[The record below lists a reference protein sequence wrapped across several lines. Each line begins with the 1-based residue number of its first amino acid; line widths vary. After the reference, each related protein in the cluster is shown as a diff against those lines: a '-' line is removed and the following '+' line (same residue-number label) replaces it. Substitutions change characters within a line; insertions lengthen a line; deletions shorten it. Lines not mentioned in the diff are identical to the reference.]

1 MSCCFGKNT
10 DGTDPKKSISD
21 HSDSSSQRPII
32 PVNKPQNS
40 KIEYSITVKTG
51 DLRNSGTN
59 GPVYIN
65 IFGRD
70 NKQTEDLLLS
80 GADRPFSQGCTVKFQ
95 INAPDIGKPQR
106 IIIRHEDILTGWYVD
121 YVEISVHNFL
131 VRFVA
136 NRWLSESKNDRKLG
150 AELFGTEQPAVMY
163 NIEVQTGDKQVE
175 PLDSP
180 VYIQIFGTTTAT
192 PKLFLES
199 KQASFTK
206 NATSKFAV
214 ASNNVGEIQR
224 IIIGHEGLGKVN
236 EWYLKKIKIQMLAQQ
251 QQYSINKCL
260 SSTQGDQRLFV
271 ELSQTNIRSSSP
283 STPSVYLVTI
293 QTADV
298 SQSKTTDN
306 VEMIVRGSEG
316 QIAKL
321 LLKDYAQILD
331 ENIFQQGNSDAFEIE
346 HEDIGNIESITIGF
360 SDSEQQVAWLLE
372 YVDIKYKET
381 FYRFQAHCWLSSRLG
396 PNFSWMTIK
405 PDTTEDEINYKVI
418 IETGESN
425 INANVI
431 LCIYGDENTTTNL
444 PLRTTKDGSDAKFDQ
459 DSILEFDLRATDV
472 GKITKINIGHDSDD
486 SEQNWFLKSIQ
497 IESND
502 EHYTFTA
509 NRWLSK
515 EKDDNKTYIDLTPDG
530 RKTPPS
536 SPVLPK
542 NQATY
547 TITVVTSSEADAS
560 TDSGVLM
567 TIFGD
572 KDQTTQFP
580 LSNTKL
586 GDKPLFE
593 SGKTNEFEMELDDV
607 GDINKINI
615 GIDGQGN
622 QPSWHLKSIQI
633 RKGSENY
640 NFTAKKVLNQS
651 KSSIDLTPDPA
662 GKTPSP
668 EPAKIET
675 PRSHTPEQKAPPVK
689 EISYKVLVCT
699 GSDQKDSINEDAAF
713 YIIIHGQKN
722 QTKKLYLKEATI
734 SDKKDLFKKDGKTE
748 FEFKTIDVG
757 KIEKI
762 VLGQDDSDSETIWH
776 VDNVTI
782 KRANEITPFNVEK
795 TIERNSQVELTPS
808 AIPKKTEATYK
819 ILIKTGSSQGEGDD
833 NNLNITIFGKNSQ
846 TKQITLNE
854 TTKTNKN
861 TPIKKNDKVE
871 YEFKTND
878 VGKISKIV
886 LSRDSNEQTL
896 VWDIDNITIKRN
908 NETTTFNVE
917 RQLEKD
923 AEIELKP
930 SPILKKTGTPRKA
943 SKRSDCVPKTAVKMT
958 DANYEIIISTGDQA
972 LEASAAIKIHGNNGT
987 VRIPLTET
995 KSGDK
1000 PFQSKSTS
1008 EFTSETNDVGKIKRI
1023 IIEHDGTDTNV
1034 IWHLKSVQ
1042 IKKESETYHFHADVH
1057 LDFKETK
1064 VNLYPIGALFG
1075 HTREDYVQ
1083 TELRRLRESLRAES
1097 SKLRPPIHK
1106 VYEPFVYNDLGPYF
1120 DTSSVEKAIYSPL
1133 EAPPGYY
1140 TRLTA
1145 LRIVE
1150 PWETYGMDYA
1160 VNYQIVKHRRVRS
1173 VSSSKQPTSRSL
1185 DDSIDRK
1192 QGSTHLPKFP
1202 CVNMRKPAEYTR
1214 PLTMIDVPRI
1224 RSFIRGR
1231 YTTAA
1236 HAQMQKDYKRTHDDL
1251 YRMQLDD
1258 LDSYHKSNR
1267 DNMIRVYHSYLENT
1281 PGSKKALNELC
1292 ERVAGVDTKSSINST
1307 I

>member
-80 GADRPFSQGCTVKFQ
+80 GTDRPFSQGCTVKFQ

-236 EWYLKKIKIQMLAQQ
+236 DWYLKKIKIQMLAQQ

-271 ELSQTNIRSSSP
+271 ELSQTNLRSSSP

-316 QIAKL
+316 QLAKL

-668 EPAKIET
+668 EPVKIET

-1173 VSSSKQPTSRSL
+1173 VSSSKQPKNIVQSGIMFIPPVALPYGNKIKRINTLEFDRAQHERARSSKPRSPSRHNTYHE
-1185 DDSIDRK
+1185 
-1192 QGSTHLPKFP
+1192 Q
-1202 CVNMRKPAEYTR
+1202 
-1214 PLTMIDVPRI
+1214 
-1224 RSFIRGR
+1224 
-1231 YTTAA
+1231 A
-1236 HAQMQKDYKRTHDDL
+1236 HIIKM
-1251 YRMQLDD
+1251 
-1258 LDSYHKSNR
+1258 N
-1267 DNMIRVYHSYLENT
+1267 
-1281 PGSKKALNELC
+1281 P
-1292 ERVAGVDTKSSINST
+1292 
-1307 I
+1307 

>member
-1 MSCCFGKNT
+1 
-10 DGTDPKKSISD
+10 
-21 HSDSSSQRPII
+21 
-32 PVNKPQNS
+32 
-40 KIEYSITVKTG
+40 
-51 DLRNSGTN
+51 
-59 GPVYIN
+59 
-65 IFGRD
+65 
-70 NKQTEDLLLS
+70 
-80 GADRPFSQGCTVKFQ
+80 
-95 INAPDIGKPQR
+95 
-106 IIIRHEDILTGWYVD
+106 
-121 YVEISVHNFL
+121 
-131 VRFVA
+131 
-136 NRWLSESKNDRKLG
+136 
-150 AELFGTEQPAVMY
+150 
-163 NIEVQTGDKQVE
+163 
-175 PLDSP
+175 
-180 VYIQIFGTTTAT
+180 
-192 PKLFLES
+192 
-199 KQASFTK
+199 
-206 NATSKFAV
+206 
-214 ASNNVGEIQR
+214 
-224 IIIGHEGLGKVN
+224 
-236 EWYLKKIKIQMLAQQ
+236 WYLKKIKIQMLAQQ

-405 PDTTEDEINYKVI
+405 PDTTED
-418 IETGESN
+418 
-425 INANVI
+425 
-431 LCIYGDENTTTNL
+431 
-444 PLRTTKDGSDAKFDQ
+444 
-459 DSILEFDLRATDV
+459 
-472 GKITKINIGHDSDD
+472 
-486 SEQNWFLKSIQ
+486 
-497 IESND
+497 
-502 EHYTFTA
+502 A

-808 AIPKKTEATYK
+808 AIPKKT
-819 ILIKTGSSQGEGDD
+819 G
-833 NNLNITIFGKNSQ
+833 N
-846 TKQITLNE
+846 
-854 TTKTNKN
+854 
-861 TPIKKNDKVE
+861 
-871 YEFKTND
+871 
-878 VGKISKIV
+878 
-886 LSRDSNEQTL
+886 RDSNEQTL

-1173 VSSSKQPTSRSL
+1173 VSSSKQPKNIVQSGIMFIPPVALPYGNKIKRINTLEFDRAQHERARSSKPRSPSRHNTYHE
-1185 DDSIDRK
+1185 
-1192 QGSTHLPKFP
+1192 Q
-1202 CVNMRKPAEYTR
+1202 
-1214 PLTMIDVPRI
+1214 
-1224 RSFIRGR
+1224 
-1231 YTTAA
+1231 A
-1236 HAQMQKDYKRTHDDL
+1236 HIIKM
-1251 YRMQLDD
+1251 
-1258 LDSYHKSNR
+1258 N
-1267 DNMIRVYHSYLENT
+1267 
-1281 PGSKKALNELC
+1281 P
-1292 ERVAGVDTKSSINST
+1292 
-1307 I
+1307 

>member
-80 GADRPFSQGCTVKFQ
+80 GTDRPFSQGCTVKFQ

-175 PLDSP
+175 SLDSP

-236 EWYLKKIKIQMLAQQ
+236 DWYLKKIKIQMLAQQ

-271 ELSQTNIRSSSP
+271 ELSQTNLRSSSP

-316 QIAKL
+316 QLAKL

-1042 IKKESETYHFHADVH
+1042 IKKENETYHFHADVH

-1173 VSSSKQPTSRSL
+1173 VSSSKQPKNIVQSGIMFIPPVALPYGNKIKRINTLEFDRAQHERARSSKPRSPSRHNTYHE
-1185 DDSIDRK
+1185 
-1192 QGSTHLPKFP
+1192 Q
-1202 CVNMRKPAEYTR
+1202 
-1214 PLTMIDVPRI
+1214 
-1224 RSFIRGR
+1224 
-1231 YTTAA
+1231 A
-1236 HAQMQKDYKRTHDDL
+1236 HIIKM
-1251 YRMQLDD
+1251 
-1258 LDSYHKSNR
+1258 N
-1267 DNMIRVYHSYLENT
+1267 
-1281 PGSKKALNELC
+1281 P
-1292 ERVAGVDTKSSINST
+1292 
-1307 I
+1307 

>member
-236 EWYLKKIKIQMLAQQ
+236 DWYLKKIKIQMLAQQ

-271 ELSQTNIRSSSP
+271 ELSQTNLRSSSP

-1173 VSSSKQPTSRSL
+1173 VSSSKQPKNIVQSGIMFIPPVALPYGNKIKRINTLEFDRAQHERARSSKPRSPSRHNTYHE
-1185 DDSIDRK
+1185 
-1192 QGSTHLPKFP
+1192 Q
-1202 CVNMRKPAEYTR
+1202 
-1214 PLTMIDVPRI
+1214 
-1224 RSFIRGR
+1224 
-1231 YTTAA
+1231 A
-1236 HAQMQKDYKRTHDDL
+1236 HIIKM
-1251 YRMQLDD
+1251 
-1258 LDSYHKSNR
+1258 N
-1267 DNMIRVYHSYLENT
+1267 
-1281 PGSKKALNELC
+1281 P
-1292 ERVAGVDTKSSINST
+1292 
-1307 I
+1307 